1 MQIQANPLT
10 ETRTQAQAQS
20 PFRAHQ
26 AQTCLDLP
34 PSCRIVVVAI
44 ARRRIHFHVISYLEV
59 AVRDFSSVLIVRDE
73 TQHFTVVLRY

>member
-20 PFRAHQ
+20 PFQAQ

-44 ARRRIHFHVISYLEV
+44 ARHRIHFHVVSYLEV

-73 TQHFTVVLRY
+73 TQHFAVLS